1 MSLNSRHFRVLIVDD
16 EHRFANMLAKR
27 LILRGYLCEIAYDGR
42 SALHMMEKQKY
53 HIVLLDLRLPD
64 MNGVD
69 VLALI
74 KKRSPATIVI
84 IITGHGT
91 EKDRT
96 SCMALKAQAFLH
108 KPLKIAELM
117 NVLEEIGE
125 IKESS
130 A

>member
-1 MSLNSRHFRVLIVDD
+1 MSLNIKRFSVLIVDD
-16 EHRFANMLAKR
+16 ELRFANMLAKR
-27 LILRGYLCEIAYDGR
+27 LILRGYFCEIANDGR
-42 SALHMMEKQKY
+42 SALHMMEKQEY

-64 MNGVD
+64 MDGVD

-74 KKRSPATIVI
+74 KKRWAATIVI

-96 SCMALKAQAFLH
+96 SCMAQDAYAFLH
-108 KPLKIAELM
+108 KPLNMTELIK
-117 NVLEEIGE
+117 L
-125 IKESS
+125 IKEIEENS